1 MCGPGAPGRS
11 ARCRRPLPPPPT
23 GLNSATTLK
32 ATDMSPD
39 SPAGGPLRLQ
49 VAAPPTTA
57 PSAVVRSA
65 AQCGSY
71 RALEGCIQAGACG
84 AVPRFQ
90 TPPFTICTAAALA
103 RRSCAAH
110 TAHTLCRGRRGAA
123 PPSAR
128 PRRSCAVQGVVL
140 RYWSLRERP
149 GRGRRAV
156 PQYRQPDAAVGTAA
170 ALTGRSCAAQ
180 GVVITVSSSRVV
192 CRDEGDV
199 RGRDD
204 VDVQRPPR
212 LPRVQWCAARPRAAL
227 PPHPPPPAPTKTSPP
242 SRPHG
247 VQSPLGTV
255 TT

>member
-1 MCGPGAPGRS
+1 MILCRLKTLKKTHIKIIMIFLRKTLKFALSLTIAIIASIGPVYAQALSPNGYS
-11 ARCRRPLPPPPT
+11 
-23 GLNSATTLK
+23 GLGLVPSATTLK
-32 ATDMSPD
+32 ATDKSPD
-39 SPAGGPLRLQ
+39 SPGPLRLQ

-170 ALTGRSCAAQ
+170 ARPGRSLHRASLTLAAALCFQ
-180 GVVITVSSSRVV
+180 TADPRSRLLSWPP
-192 CRDEGDV
+192 
-199 RGRDD
+199 
-204 VDVQRPPR
+204 RPPR
-212 LPRVQWCAARPRAAL
+212 FARRANGA
-227 PPHPPPPAPTKTSPP
+227 
-242 SRPHG
+242 RG
-247 VQSPLGTV
+247 RRRR
-255 TT
+255 